1 MYTTQIP
8 NALKINFVG
17 RELWARPQVLPL
29 TAAALE
35 EELQRATDE
44 LLALDGQRLLSA
56 WLDHVH
62 SSYSSELEAAAR
74 LQARRGRSNM
84 I

>member
-1 MYTTQIP
+1 MCTLLIETLNPTHIILTHVNP
-8 NALKINFVG
+8 
-17 RELWARPQVLPL
+17 PQVLPL
-29 TAAALE
+29 TARALE

-74 LQARRGRSNM
+74 LQASRDHVT
-84 I
+84 